1 MKIRLDEGR
10 KVRSRVRVCVSLPQ
24 DVGAWHS
31 PAGTVHSGG
40 EGAGYSS
47 LWGRGRGTVHS
58 GGYSSLWG
66 RLQGTVHSKG
76 GERGTVHSGR
86 VRETK
91 HVKSTRSHSSLYLPL
106 LIEAIITNFSS
117 DRGAAILTPSTE
129 SHGAKLSSPAPPRG

>member
-1 MKIRLDEGR
+1 M
-10 KVRSRVRVCVSLPQ
+10 Q
-24 DVGAWHS
+24 
-31 PAGTVHSGG
+31 GTVHSGG
-40 EGAGYSS
+40 GGGVRFT
-47 LWGRGRGTVHS
+47 LGGTVHS
-58 GGYSSLWG
+58 GGGCRVQFTL
-66 RLQGTVHSKG
+66 RG